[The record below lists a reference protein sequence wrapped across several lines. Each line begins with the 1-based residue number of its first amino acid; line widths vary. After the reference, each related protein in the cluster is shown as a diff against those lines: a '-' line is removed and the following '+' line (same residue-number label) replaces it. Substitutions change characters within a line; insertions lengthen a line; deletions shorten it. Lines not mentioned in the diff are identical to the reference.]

1 LVIAGNLATPHAVAV
16 KNKNKK
22 IIFSSFWSDG
32 EAHLC
37 CLLSKA
43 THAARSN
50 LALCLALFLSSSTL
64 LTDTIFYLDQAKT
77 KTVPEAF
84 YSPKPDLLK
93 SLPST
98 IGFFHFGSTS
108 DSSCS

>member
-1 LVIAGNLATPHAVAV
+1 MEKLICVVFSLKQRTQQEATWLFAWLCSYPV
-16 KNKNKK
+16 
-22 IIFSSFWSDG
+22 
-32 EAHLC
+32 AHL
-37 CLLSKA
+37 
-43 THAARSN
+43 
-50 LALCLALFLSSSTL
+50 
-64 LTDTIFYLDQAKT
+64 LTATIFYLDQAETRK